1 MELEDQQ
8 RFQVEAIG
16 AAYGVEAATVLTCD
30 RCQWSADIDD
40 PISLADL
47 NQHAD
52 EHTEV
57 CR

>member
-8 RFQVEAIG
+8 RFQVEVG
-16 AAYGVEAATVLTCD
+16 RFAAEARLTCQ
-30 RCQWSADIDD
+30 RCYWNWEITA
-40 PISLADL
+40 PLSLRDL
-47 NQHAD
+47 IERAD